1 MKSYVIAAFILPF
14 VLAAK
19 DALERWLDKR
29 QTAKE
34 REALFTV
41 ATVVSPPLLG
51 HDGNRNDSGS
61 GSRSSERPHT

>member
-19 DALERWLDKR
+19 DALERWWDKR
-29 QTAKE
+29 MEAKE

-41 ATVVSPPLLG
+41 ATVAPPPLLC
-51 HDGNRNDSGS
+51 HDRSGGDAGS
-61 GSRSSERPHT
+61 GSRSSERPHS